1 MTLKQPANPFL
12 VLASAL
18 LLPGTGQV
26 MNREPVRGLMFLFFI
41 LLLGAFTLK
50 TASPE
55 VSIIGKL
62 SGGIFVY
69 AMAVFDAYQ
78 RARIRTEVWQHAAT
92 RAGAP
97 PQG

>member
-12 VLASAL
+12 VLASAIV
-18 LLPGTGQV
+18 LPGAGQV
-26 MNREPVRGLMFLFFI
+26 LNREPVRGLMFLFFI

-78 RARIRTEVWQHAAT
+78 RARVRTEVGQHAAT
-92 RAGAP
+92 REGAP